1 MNKDDIARQVV
12 RETLAKENLKY
23 YEEDDSF
30 IDAVERIRLL
40 IETTI
45 AMRCEKAGYDIIEAE
60 KYASKIRKDWR
71 RVLRGY

>member
-45 AMRCEKAGYDIIEAE
+45 AMRCEKAEYDI
-60 KYASKIRKDWR
+60 YRSRKIRK
-71 RVLRGY
+71 